1 MGGGLLL
8 YIRRDIP
15 PKLLNHDFGTNIENL
30 SVEIVFLGSYR
41 LALGRASSYKIFQCS
56 SV

>member
-8 YIRRDIP
+8 YIRGDIP